1 MRKLATIHLLGFLI
15 LGCQAE
21 GNEPGWVVTPGMVE
35 SVPADPYEPSS
46 LTQSGRTLMKPP
58 DGTLP
63 YGEMPYTYGVT
74 KEETAR
80 AGRELSNPIVVDA
93 EVLKRGQ
100 FIYETYCHVCHGANG
115 EGDGPVVGSGRVTNP
130 ADLQTD
136 HTRRMADG
144 ALFNVLTKG
153 QGRMPSYAVQVLAED
168 RWKVIHYLHHL
179 QNPAVKEPV
188 EASAETPPEKQGGTP

>member
-1 MRKLATIHLLGFLI
+1 MRKLAYAYVLAFFA

-35 SVPADPYEPSS
+35 SVPADPYAPNS
-46 LTQSGRTLMKPP
+46 LTPTGRTMMAMPEGTLAY
-58 DGTLP
+58 GTLP
-63 YGEMPYTYGVT
+63 YTYGAT

-115 EGDGPVVGSGRVTNP
+115 EGDGPVIGAGRFPNP
-130 ADLQTD
+130 ANLQAD
-136 HTRRMADG
+136 HTLKMEDG
-144 ALFNVLTKG
+144 ALFNVLTMG
-153 QGRMPSYAVQVLAED
+153 QGLMPTYALQVLAED
-168 RWKVIHYLHHL
+168 RWKVIHYVHHL
-179 QNPAVKEPV
+179 QNPPVKEQPAESV
-188 EASAETPPEKQGGTP
+188 EAAPAELGGTP